1 MNYRETSLP
10 IEQRVSSL
18 LKEMTLPEKIAQM
31 GSCWFE
37 ELTTAGKLDVAKAKA
52 RLQPGIGQV
61 TRVGGN
67 SIQPPAEI
75 ARSANRIQ
83 KMLVEETRLGIPA
96 IVHEEC
102 CSGGMFLGATL
113 FPQMIGLACSFKPD
127 LAYKMTDIIRQQCRA
142 LGAHQGL
149 APVLDVG
156 RDPRWGRIEE
166 TFGEDPFLI
175 SQFGVEYIRG
185 LQSED
190 LRNGV
195 MATGKH
201 FIGHSFSMGGLNCAP
216 VSMGIRTL
224 KETYLYPFEAAIRKA
239 NLATMMNSYPEID
252 GDVVVATPTYLTD
265 LLRGELGFEGLIV
278 SDYQAISML
287 KTYHFITED
296 LTEAAIMSIRAGM
309 EVELPTN
316 ETFNEALIAAI
327 ENGALEMELVDRA
340 VARHLTKKFELGL
353 FEHPFVEET
362 NFADLMD
369 GPDKRA
375 AAAEIA
381 RQSMVLL
388 SNNGVL
394 PLSKELKTIA
404 VIGPNAD
411 NARCLQSDYSYTAM
425 VELQLYQHP
434 EGSVF
439 ANLDPA
445 TLEPHKVKVPSILD
459 ALKNTNPNT
468 HFVYAKGAD
477 LNSDDVSDISS
488 AVKVAG
494 EADAVIL
501 VLGERSGL
509 AAECTCGETRDS
521 ADLTLAKGQMEL
533 AKAMYATG
541 KPVVVVLVNGRPLAI
556 GDLVEK
562 ADAILEAWVPGEEGG
577 LAIAETLFGKNNP
590 GAKLCIT
597 FPRSVGQIP
606 VFYNHK
612 PSGSKSNWFTDYVN
626 ESVKPLFPFGH
637 GLSYTQFAYSDLS
650 IKAPSVTV
658 GGSVQIS
665 VKVRNTGKVTGDEV
679 VQLYLQDV
687 IGSLPR
693 PVKEL
698 KGFVRLTLKP
708 GEEKTIQFDVPVNL
722 MAFFDRNLDLVLE
735 AGKINVYVGS
745 SSEDIRLNGEFEI
758 TGAKKMVVKQ
768 REYSCPVQ
776 VL

>member
-1 MNYRETSLP
+1 MNYRETTLP
-10 IEQRVSSL
+10 IEKRVASL

-37 ELTTAGKLDVAKAKA
+37 ELTTAGKFDDEKAKA

-75 ARSANRIQ
+75 ARSANRVQ
-83 KMLVEETRLGIPA
+83 KLLVEGTRLGIPA

-102 CSGGMFLGATL
+102 CNGGMFLGATL
-113 FPQMIGLACSFKPD
+113 FPQMIGLACSFKPE
-127 LAYKMTDIIRQQCRA
+127 LAHKMTDIIRQQCRA
-142 LGAHQGL
+142 LGSHQGL
-149 APVLDVG
+149 APVLDIG

-185 LQSED
+185 LQSDD
-190 LRNGV
+190 LSKGV

-216 VSMGIRTL
+216 VSMGMRTL

-252 GDVVVATPTYLTD
+252 GDVVAATPEYLTN
-265 LLRGELGFEGLIV
+265 LLRGELGFDGLIV

-287 KTYHFITED
+287 KTYHSITED
-296 LTEAAIMSIRAGM
+296 LTEAAILSIRAGI

-327 ENGALEMELVDRA
+327 ENGGLEMELVDRA

-362 NFADLMD
+362 NFSDLMD
-369 GPDKRA
+369 GPDKRE

-404 VIGPNAD
+404 VVGPNAD
-411 NARCLQSDYSYTAM
+411 DSRCLQSDYSYTAM

-439 ANLDPA
+439 ANLDPN
-445 TLEPHKVKVPSILD
+445 TLAVEKVKVPSLLN
-459 ALKNTNPNT
+459 ALEKFLPTT
-468 HFVYAKGAD
+468 KFVYAKGAD
-477 LNSDDVSDISS
+477 LNSDDVSNIPS

-521 ADLTLAKGQMEL
+521 ADLALAKGQMEL
-533 AKAMYATG
+533 AKAIFATG
-541 KPVVVVLVNGRPLAI
+541 KPVVVVLINGRPLAI

-577 LAIAETLFGKNNP
+577 QAIAQTLFGQNNP
-590 GAKLCIT
+590 GGKLCIT
-597 FPRSVGQIP
+597 FPRSVGQVPI
-606 VFYNHK
+606 FYNHK
-612 PSGSKSNWFTDYVN
+612 PSGSKSNWFINYVN
-626 ESVKPLFPFGH
+626 ESVKPLFAFGH
-637 GLSYTQFAYSDLS
+637 GLSYTQFTYSDLA
-650 IKAPSVTV
+650 IKNPSVTV
-658 GGSVQIS
+658 GESVQIS
-665 VKVRNTGKVTGDEV
+665 LKVRNSGKVAGDEV
-679 VQLYLQDV
+679 VQLYLQDE

-698 KGFVRLTLKP
+698 KGFARVSLKP

-722 MAFFDRNLDLVLE
+722 MAFYDRNLNLVLE
-735 AGKINVYVGS
+735 AGKIKVYVGS
-745 SSEDIRLNGEFEI
+745 SSEDIRLSGEFNI
-758 TGAKKMVVKQ
+758 SGAPKMPVKQ
-768 REYSCPVQ
+768 REYACPVQ

>member
-37 ELTTAGKLDVAKAKA
+37 ELSTAGKLDVAKAKA

-75 ARSANRIQ
+75 ARSANQIQ

-113 FPQMIGLACSFKPD
+113 FPQMIGLACSFKPE

-185 LQSED
+185 LQSDD

-239 NLATMMNSYPEID
+239 NLATVMNSYPEID
-252 GDVVVATPTYLTD
+252 GDVVAATPTYLTD

-327 ENGALEMELVDRA
+327 ENGGLEMELVDRA

-369 GPDKRA
+369 GPDKRQ

-411 NARCLQSDYSYTAM
+411 DARCLQSDYSYTAM

-439 ANLDPA
+439 AKLDPSIM
-445 TLEPHKVKVPSILD
+445 EPHKVKVPSILD
-459 ALKNTNPNT
+459 SLKKFNPNAR
-468 HFVYAKGAD
+468 FVYAKGAD
-477 LNSDDVSDISS
+477 LNSDDVSDVSS

-533 AKAMYATG
+533 AKAMFATG

-577 LAIAETLFGKNNP
+577 LAIAETLFGQNNP

-650 IKAPSVTV
+650 IKKPSVTV
-658 GGSVQIS
+658 NESVQINL
-665 VKVRNTGKVTGDEV
+665 KIQNTGNVPGDEV
-679 VQLYLQDV
+679 VQLYLQDE

-698 KGFVRLTLKP
+698 KGFTRVSLKP

-735 AGKINVYVGS
+735 AGKIKVYVGS
-745 SSEDIRLNGEFEI
+745 SSEDIRLNGEFDI
-758 TGAKKMVVKQ
+758 TGAKKMPVKQ